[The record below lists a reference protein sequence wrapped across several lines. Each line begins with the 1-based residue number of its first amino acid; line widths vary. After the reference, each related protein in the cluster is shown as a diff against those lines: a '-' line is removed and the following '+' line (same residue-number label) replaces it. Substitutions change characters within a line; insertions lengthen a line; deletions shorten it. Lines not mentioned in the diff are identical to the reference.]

1 MNSKSILD
9 EFQKKDIKL
18 DSKQI
23 EFLNLVEVSVK
34 RNKKILNFMRSKKLL
49 SIYLYGGVGIGKT
62 ILLKS
67 IAGKLNQE
75 FEFVHFT
82 NFMNTIKKK
91 LDKLDGQKNPLD
103 KVINE
108 LKDQKRL
115 IFIDEFQ
122 VEDVADAMII
132 AEIIPKLYLNEI
144 PLFISSN
151 SSVDELYQNG
161 LQRERLIKS
170 LQFIKNDFLYHY
182 LDSRKDYRKTNSSLL
197 NMDSSNENEIIKLIE
212 SYFGERVKLSNEL
225 ILNDRKFPV
234 KGYTAECLWINLESF
249 FSSPVATQD
258 FNLLCRDFNWIFLSN
273 ISILNDESMDLVR
286 RLIAF
291 VDIAYIA
298 NTKIKFFY
306 PAADLPHI
314 YIGKGLSNL
323 WKRTASRLI
332 EMSSQE
338 YIIKN

>member
-1 MNSKSILD
+1 
-9 EFQKKDIKL
+9 
-18 DSKQI
+18 
-23 EFLNLVEVSVK
+23 
-34 RNKKILNFMRSKKLL
+34 
-49 SIYLYGGVGIGKT
+49 
-62 ILLKS
+62 
-67 IAGKLNQE
+67 
-75 FEFVHFT
+75 
-82 NFMNTIKKK
+82 
-91 LDKLDGQKNPLD
+91 
-103 KVINE
+103 
-108 LKDQKRL
+108 
-115 IFIDEFQ
+115 
-122 VEDVADAMII
+122 MII
-132 AEIIPKLYLNEI
+132 AEIIPKLYLIEI

-338 YIIKN
+338 YITKN

>member
-1 MNSKSILD
+1 MISKSILD

-18 DSKQI
+18 DAKQV
-23 EFLNLVEVSVK
+23 EFLNLVEVSIK
-34 RNKKILNFMRSKKLL
+34 QDKKILSFLRPHKIP

-67 IAGKLNQE
+67 IASKLYQE
-75 FEFVHFT
+75 FEFIHFT
-82 NFMNTIKKK
+82 NFMNSLKKK
-91 LDKLDGQKNPLD
+91 LDQLDGQKNPLD
-103 KVINE
+103 KVIE
-108 LKDQKRL
+108 EFKDQKKL

-132 AEIIPKLYLNEI
+132 AEVIPKLFLNEI

-161 LQRERLIKS
+161 LQREKLIKS
-170 LQFIKNDFLYHY
+170 LQFIKNNFLYHH
-182 LDSRKDYRKTNSSLL
+182 LDSTKDYRKTNSSLL
-197 NMDSSNENEIIKLIE
+197 NMGSSNEGEIIKLIE
-212 SYFGERVKLSNEL
+212 SYFGERIKLNNEL
-225 ILNDRKFPV
+225 ILNNRKFPV
-234 KGYTAECLWINLESF
+234 KGFTSECLWIDLENF

-273 ISILNDESMDLVR
+273 ISKFNDESMDLVR

-291 VDIAYIA
+291 IDIAYIA

-306 PAADLPHI
+306 PSAVLPYI
-314 YIGKGLSNL
+314 YNGMALSNL
-323 WKRTASRLI
+323 WERTASRLI

-338 YIIKN
+338 YITKN